1 MNKFL
6 FVATLAATLALSG
19 ASRTKAHDDPEI
31 RLLNAIKAELAA
43 VRKDLAELKSTVA
56 NKEQLDAAVAAIN
69 GQLATIVTNEQLHA
83 AMENIKVQFNAVAK
97 KEQLDALV
105 EPVGELRRWLGDEL
119 RKVAADLSLYKD
131 WIRRLLDRP
140 ARFTVFVGDHDNAIV
155 PVTLPT
161 QGHAPSGVN

>member
-1 MNKFL
+1 MRNVKTQL
-6 FVATLAATLALSG
+6 DAAVMEMKTQLATLAA
-19 ASRTKAHDDPEI
+19 
-31 RLLNAIKAELAA
+31 
-43 VRKDLAELKSTVA
+43 
-56 NKEQLDAAVAAIN
+56 KEQLDAAMRNVKVQLDAVAKKEHLDAAVAAIN

-119 RKVAADLSLYKD
+119 RKVAKD

>member
-1 MNKFL
+1 MRNVKTQL
-6 FVATLAATLALSG
+6 DAAVMEMKTQLATLAA
-19 ASRTKAHDDPEI
+19 
-31 RLLNAIKAELAA
+31 
-43 VRKDLAELKSTVA
+43 
-56 NKEQLDAAVAAIN
+56 KEQLDAAMRNVKVQLDAVAKKEHLDAAVAAIN

>member
-1 MNKFL
+1 MRNVKTQL
-6 FVATLAATLALSG
+6 DAAVMEMKTQLATLAA
-19 ASRTKAHDDPEI
+19 
-31 RLLNAIKAELAA
+31 
-43 VRKDLAELKSTVA
+43 
-56 NKEQLDAAVAAIN
+56 KEQLDAAMRNV
-69 GQLATIVTNEQLHA
+69 
-83 AMENIKVQFNAVAK
+83 KVQFDAVAK